1 MIPRCISNECATTH
15 KLLSMTKSKQSFGKH
30 KTFAQ
35 KVEAFESLKGESLP
49 PVVSSDN
56 IHKLKVAHLGRHYI
70 VSYSDFNVRDL
81 KVEDKFMFEKNDQV
95 YVVEMRFDGMLY
107 YRPWGVRFL
116 DDPQKISYIQH
127 SKCRLMHRSDLVPVS
142 PVKSNDVNQ
151 PVLEFSNDDKIYNHK
166 IAKK

>member
-1 MIPRCISNECATTH
+1 MSESN
-15 KLLSMTKSKQSFGKH
+15 KRFGKH

-56 IHKLKVAHLGRHYI
+56 IHTLKVQHIGRHYI

-81 KVEDKFMFEKNDQV
+81 KVEDKFMFTNSPQV

-107 YRPWGVRFL
+107 YRPWGMRFL
-116 DDPQKISYIQH
+116 DDPQKISYVQH
-127 SKCRLMHRSDLVPVS
+127 SKCRYIHGTDLVPVS
-142 PVKSNDVNQ
+142 PVKTKDINQ
-151 PVLEFSNDDKIYNHK
+151 PVIEFGINEAVYNHK